1 MDLTK
6 LRKKIDALD
15 AKIIGLLN
23 DRAAITLAIGREK
36 IKNKKPIY
44 VPDREQQILARLKA
58 LNKGPIQ
65 NEAIEAIYRE
75 IMSAALALE
84 KPLRIAALGRKGAYT
99 YSAAQKIFGQQ
110 MTYESCQDIPE
121 VFQRVERGECDY
133 GVLPIENSTEG
144 MVTPTVDLLVNS
156 ELKICRQ
163 IMLPIKHNLLSMT
176 TKNKIKKIYSNPQVF
191 NQCRHWLS
199 QNMPDAGLLEVASTT
214 EAAQRA
220 SHEKYSAALASTQA
234 AQEYGLKIL
243 VSGLSDLA
251 HNTTRFCVIGTIG
264 PPPTG
269 HDRTSLV
276 FSIKDKIGAL
286 HAMLAPFMKYQI
298 NLTKIESRPS
308 KKKAWDYY
316 FFVDC
321 EGHQTDL
328 RVSRA
333 LAQLEGM
340 CKFLKI
346 LGSYPD
352 V

>member
-1 MDLTK
+1 MDLSN
-6 LRKKIDALD
+6 LRKKIDSLD
-15 AKIIGLLN
+15 TKIIGLLN
-23 DRAAITLAIGREK
+23 ERAAITLSIGQEK
-36 IKNKKPIY
+36 IKNGKPIY
-44 VPDREQQILARLKA
+44 APDRENNVLRRLRS

-65 NEAIEAIYRE
+65 NEAVEAIYRE

-84 KPLRIAALGRKGAYT
+84 KPLHIAALGKRGAYT
-99 YSAAQKIFGQQ
+99 YSAAQRIFGQQ
-110 MTYESCQDIPE
+110 VTYDSCQDIPE
-121 VFQRVERGECDY
+121 VFQRVEKGECDY

-163 IMLPIKHNLLSMT
+163 FMMPIKHNLLSMT
-176 TKNKIKKIYSNPQVF
+176 TKNKIKRIYSNPQVF

-199 QNMPDAGLLEVASTT
+199 QNMPNVGLLEVVSTT
-214 EAAQRA
+214 EAAERA
-220 SHEKYSAALASTQA
+220 SREKNSAALASTEA
-234 AQEYGLKIL
+234 AQVYGLKIL
-243 VSGLSDLA
+243 VSGLSDLD
-251 HNTTRFCVIGTIG
+251 HNTTRFCVIGAIG
-264 PPPTG
+264 PLPTG

-276 FSIKDKIGAL
+276 FSIKDKVGAL
-286 HAMLAPFMKYQI
+286 HAMLTPFMKHKI

-321 EGHQTDL
+321 EGHQTDP
-328 RVSRA
+328 RVARA
-333 LAQLEGM
+333 LEHLEGM

-352 V
+352 A